1 MIFKIFLL
9 LIFIHPTNLMANE
22 CKRNNQRIGIIH
34 SRRWNKVKIQSIAE
48 VELFSTNRDFIVDA
62 YEEAE
67 DLATTNIAKFI
78 KFIHYDENNNIL
90 DFDIAINGKKKSIP
104 NKKFTSFLVSKN
116 YSTDLI
122 IRGIKVI
129 DRCYVPGEYVRVKVE
144 VSTDSIKDAEALKK
158 DLQESFLKQQFE

>member
-1 MIFKIFLL
+1 MILKIFLL
-9 LIFIHPTNLMANE
+9 LIFIHPTSLIANE

-34 SRRWNKVKIQSIAE
+34 SRRWNKVKIQSISE
-48 VELFSTNRDFIVDA
+48 VELFSPDREFILDA

-67 DLATTNIAKFI
+67 DLATTNISKFI
-78 KFIHYDENNNIL
+78 KFIYQDENNNIL
-90 DFDIAINGKKKSIP
+90 DFDIEINGKKKSIP
-104 NKKFTSFLVSKN
+104 NKKFASVLVSKN

-158 DLQESFLKQQFE
+158 DLQESFLKQKFE

>member
-1 MIFKIFLL
+1 MIFKIILL
-9 LIFIHPTNLMANE
+9 LIFIHPTSLIANE

-34 SRRWNKVKIQSIAE
+34 SRRWNKVKIQSISE
-48 VELFSTNRDFIVDA
+48 VELFSPDREFILDA

-67 DLATTNIAKFI
+67 DLATTNISKFI
-78 KFIHYDENNNIL
+78 KLIHHDENKNIL
-90 DFDIAINGKKKSIP
+90 DFDIQINGKKDSTP
-104 NKKFTSFLVSKN
+104 NKKFVSLLKSQN

-158 DLQESFLKQQFE
+158 DLQESFVETEL